1 MTVVVDESL
10 AGPGTPRRLD
20 QIRSSERAQQVIASA
35 DILVVQPQPGWVAAP
50 AFNSYLDGERG
61 GTNNT
66 DCLDSA
72 KDEYSAYA
80 DEYFDLLLELVNP
93 GTIIRVATTASW
105 GPDGFYPTLRRD
117 DPEALFAFIET
128 VVAIMEEGE
137 RAASARGILTFDV
150 GAAFNGP
157 TYTELAPDD
166 YLVGDRLHL
175 AERGSE
181 VVAELLHELGYEG
194 SVAG

>member
-10 AGPGTPRRLD
+10 AGPGAPRRLD

-50 AFNSYLDGERG
+50 AFNSYLHGECG

-80 DEYFDLLLELVNP
+80 NEYFDLLLELVNP

-105 GPDGFYPTLRRD
+105 GPDGFYPRFDETTPRLSSRSLRQSLR
-117 DPEALFAFIET
+117 
-128 VVAIMEEGE
+128 
-137 RAASARGILTFDV
+137 SWKKARGQPPHEGFSLST
-150 GAAFNGP
+150 
-157 TYTELAPDD
+157 LALPST
-166 YLVGDRLHL
+166 VLHT
-175 AERGSE
+175 RN
-181 VVAELLHELGYEG
+181 
-194 SVAG
+194 